1 MKVNWKQDH
10 FLFGVLL
17 GSLLPALAFLLVSG
31 GSYAWRAIFEAQQG
45 LGIEQSLLLSLLPNL
60 MLLRYYLVKLRLDQ
74 TGRGVLLPTFLVGI
88 AFFYFHF
95 QS

>member
-31 GSYAWRAIFEAQQG
+31 GSYAWRAIFEPQQG